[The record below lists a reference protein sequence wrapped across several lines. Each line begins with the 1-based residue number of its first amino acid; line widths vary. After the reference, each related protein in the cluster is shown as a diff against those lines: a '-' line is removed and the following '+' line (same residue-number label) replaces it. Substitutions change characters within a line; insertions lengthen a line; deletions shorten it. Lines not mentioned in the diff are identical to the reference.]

1 MIRIKNL
8 LVKPKEG
15 GYTLKFPE
23 KKEMFNL

>member
-23 KKEMFNL
+23 KKK